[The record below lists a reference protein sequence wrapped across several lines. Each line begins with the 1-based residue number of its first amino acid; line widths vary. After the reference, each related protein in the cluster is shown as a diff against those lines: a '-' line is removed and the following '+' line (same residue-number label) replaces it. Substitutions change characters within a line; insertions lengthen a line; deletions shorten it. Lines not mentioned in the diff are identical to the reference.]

1 MKKQWKY
8 NEFIH
13 ELNKNGYTYLRKGKG
28 SHIIFANKNGDI
40 VSIPK
45 GSKNI
50 NRMMAKRLIK
60 NCEGDNEYE

>member
-13 ELNKNGYTYLRKGKG
+13 ELNKNGYTYLREGNG

-40 VSIPK
+40 ISIPK